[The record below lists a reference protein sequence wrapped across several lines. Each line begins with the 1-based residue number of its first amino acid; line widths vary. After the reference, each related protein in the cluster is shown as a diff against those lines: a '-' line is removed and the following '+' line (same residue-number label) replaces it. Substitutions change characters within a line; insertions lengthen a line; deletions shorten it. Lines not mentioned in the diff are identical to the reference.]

1 MNDFVFYIREE
12 DGCATREI
20 SRGMRRGRSGLRRGT
35 MKRNQEEEQ
44 DEEIRIRLSDKRYV
58 SCCIIED
65 SSLTFYGLFSYC
77 LQMDG
82 TWRTEK

>member
-1 MNDFVFYIREE
+1 MCHKRNQKRNEKRIE
-12 DGCATREI
+12 
-20 SRGMRRGRSGLRRGT
+20 
-35 MKRNQEEEQ
+35 KRNQEEEH
-44 DEEIRIRLSDKRYV
+44 DEEIRIRLSDKRFV

-82 TWRTEK
+82 TWRIEK